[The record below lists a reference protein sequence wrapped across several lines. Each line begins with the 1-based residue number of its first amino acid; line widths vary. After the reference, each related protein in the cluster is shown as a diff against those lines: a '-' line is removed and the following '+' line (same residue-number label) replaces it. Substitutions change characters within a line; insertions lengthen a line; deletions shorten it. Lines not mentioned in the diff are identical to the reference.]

1 MTDRQLYALLHPLN
15 EANVGSPA
23 ALVNYRQVRLRGDGV
38 YVVVI
43 LAVDR

>member
-1 MTDRQLYALLHPLN
+1 MDSRQLHAITHP
-15 EANVGSPA
+15 
-23 ALVNYRQVRLRGDGV
+23 VNYVTGDPGQLAGYRTVRLRGDGV

>member
-1 MTDRQLYALLHPLN
+1 MNDRQLYALLHPI
-15 EANVGSPA
+15 
-23 ALVNYRQVRLRGDGV
+23 NYVSGRPEQLLPFRQIRLRGDGV